1 MGSAPKQVSTAG
13 LQPSE
18 RRIQAAL
25 AGGLLVV
32 GMLGAVCYVGIEQL
46 LTQSAWAEHSR
57 DVLDTLHRMLE
68 SVADAE
74 AAERGFEATGN
85 QVFIKPFEAATRAAG
100 EGMSDLRK
108 LTADNAD
115 QQRRIDELEPQLS
128 DLVRALSVRLG
139 ARRALPPGAS
149 RLPTGPEILA
159 GIEEPLRLSARK
171 FETAERALLQQRES
185 LARERA
191 NLAKAGIVSGCALA
205 VLLLLV
211 ALVVIGR
218 AFARGRRYESELI
231 ADHDRLE
238 QSVRQRTDQL
248 VRATSSLQENEAR
261 LAGVIGSAMDAV
273 ITVDQSQRVTLF
285 NSAAELMFGY
295 GSAEVVGKPLEQL
308 IPPRHRAAHGEHIES
323 FGRTRVT
330 RRRMGQLGRI
340 YGLRRNGSEFP
351 IEASISQVEVAGSK
365 LFTVILR
372 DVTQHI
378 QDEQEILRLNAE
390 LDRRVQERT
399 AELRAANQ
407 ELESFSYSVAHDLR
421 APLRAM
427 VGFSQALMEDYG
439 EHIDREARVYLDQ
452 IVRGSEHLAELID
465 GLLQLSR
472 SVRGELHRDQVDLSA
487 LSVAILKEF
496 ARQEPARSVAWQVQN
511 GLMVRADPR
520 MIEIMMR
527 NLLGNA
533 WKYTSRSPAA
543 SIRVYAS
550 DEGPQ
555 RLFHVADNGSGFN
568 MAHSEKLF
576 QPFQRLHRH
585 DEFPGIGIG
594 LATVQR
600 ILNRHGGQIHA
611 ISAPGEGAEFTFT
624 LPFAGDESAGASHEN
639 QDDAAGRGQSTGRT
653 ADLAGIA
660 EGEPGQSR
668 GGRA

>member
-1 MGSAPKQVSTAG
+1 M
-13 LQPSE
+13 
-18 RRIQAAL
+18 QAAFV
-25 AGGLLVV
+25 GGLLALGV
-32 GMLGAVCYVGIEQL
+32 LGAVSYVGIEQL
-46 LTQSAWAEHSR
+46 LAQSAWAEHSR
-57 DVLDTLHRMLE
+57 DVLDTLHRMLG

-74 AAERGFEATGN
+74 ASERGFEITGN
-85 QVFIKPFEAATRAAG
+85 RAFIKPFETATHAAG
-100 EGMSDLRK
+100 EALSALRR

-115 QQRRIDELEPQLS
+115 QQRRVDDLESQLGNRI
-128 DLVRALSVRLG
+128 RALTDRID
-139 ARRALPPGAS
+139 ARRAQPAGAS
-149 RLPTGPEILA
+149 RLAPAPEIFPGL
-159 GIEEPLRLSARK
+159 EEPLRLSARK

-191 NLAKAGIVSGCALA
+191 GLAKAEIVSGVALA
-205 VLLLLV
+205 VLLLMA
-211 ALVVIGR
+211 ALVIIGR
-218 AFARGRRYESELI
+218 AFARGRRSESELI
-231 ADHDRLE
+231 ADHARLE

-248 VRATSSLQENEAR
+248 ARATSSLHENETR

-273 ITVDQSQRVTLF
+273 ITVDPLQRITLF

-295 GSAEVVGKPLEQL
+295 RSVELVGQPLERL
-308 IPPRHRAAHGEHIES
+308 IPPRYRAAHGEHIES
-323 FGRTRVT
+323 FGRAQVT

-340 YGLRRNGSEFP
+340 YGLRNDGSEFP

-372 DVTQHI
+372 DVTQRI
-378 QDEQEILRLNAE
+378 RDEQEILRLNAE
-390 LDRRVQERT
+390 LERRVQERT

-407 ELESFSYSVAHDLR
+407 ELESFSYTVAHDLR

-427 VGFSQALMEDYG
+427 EGFSQALVEDYG
-439 EHIDREARVYLDQ
+439 ERIDGEARAYLDH

-472 SVRGELHRDQVDLSA
+472 SVRGELRWDRVDLSA
-487 LSVAILKEF
+487 LAVAILKEF
-496 ARQEPARSVAWQVQN
+496 ARQDPARTVSWQVQT
-511 GLMVRADPR
+511 GLTVRADAR
-520 MIEIMMR
+520 MIEIALR

-550 DEGPQ
+550 HEGAQP
-555 RLFHVADNGSGFN
+555 LFHVADNGSGFN
-568 MAHSEKLF
+568 MAHSGKLF
-576 QPFQRLHRH
+576 QPFQRLHRQ

-600 ILNRHGGQIHA
+600 ILHRHGGQIHA

-624 LPFAGDESAGASHEN
+624 LPFAGDERAGTSHEN
-639 QDDAAGRGQSTGRT
+639 QDDAAGRGQSTGRI
-653 ADLAGIA
+653 ADLAGVA
-660 EGEPGQSR
+660 EGEPGQSS

>member
-1 MGSAPKQVSTAG
+1 MGSAPKQVTAG
-13 LQPSE
+13 SQMSE
-18 RRIQAAL
+18 RWIQAAF
-25 AGGLLVV
+25 AAGLLVV
-32 GMLGAVCYVGIEQL
+32 GTLGAVCYVGIEQL
-46 LTQSAWAEHSR
+46 LAQSAWAEHSR
-57 DVLDTLHRMLE
+57 DVLDTMHRMLE
-68 SVADAE
+68 SVADVE
-74 AAERGFEATGN
+74 AAERGFESTGDK
-85 QVFIKPFEAATRAAG
+85 VFISPFEAATRAAG
-100 EGMSDLRK
+100 EGMSALRK

-115 QQRRIDELEPQLS
+115 QQRRIDQMEPQLS
-128 DLVRALSVRLG
+128 DLVRALSDRVA
-139 ARRALPPGAS
+139 ARRTRPAGAS
-149 RLPTGPEILA
+149 RLPTGREILT
-159 GIEEPLRLSARK
+159 GLEEPLRSSARK
-171 FETAERALLQQRES
+171 FETAEQALLQQRES
-185 LARERA
+185 LARGRA
-191 NLAKAGIVSGCALA
+191 NLAKAGIVGGCLLA
-205 VLLLLV
+205 VLLLAV
-211 ALVVIGR
+211 ALVV
-218 AFARGRRYESELI
+218 
-231 ADHDRLE
+231 
-238 QSVRQRTDQL
+238 
-248 VRATSSLQENEAR
+248 
-261 LAGVIGSAMDAV
+261 
-273 ITVDQSQRVTLF
+273 SQR
-285 NSAAELMFGY
+285 
-295 GSAEVVGKPLEQL
+295 
-308 IPPRHRAAHGEHIES
+308 
-323 FGRTRVT
+323 
-330 RRRMGQLGRI
+330 
-340 YGLRRNGSEFP
+340 
-351 IEASISQVEVAGSK
+351 
-365 LFTVILR
+365 
-372 DVTQHI
+372 I

-407 ELESFSYSVAHDLR
+407 ELESFSYTVAHDLR

-427 VGFSQALMEDYG
+427 EGFSQALVEDYG
-439 EHIDREARVYLDQ
+439 EHIDSEARAYLDQ
-452 IVRGSEHLAELID
+452 IVRGSGHLAQLID

-472 SVRGELHRDQVDLSA
+472 SVRGELSRDQVDLSA
-487 LSVAILKEF
+487 LSLAILEEF
-496 ARQEPARSVAWQVQN
+496 ARQEPARSVAWQVQS
-511 GLMVRADPR
+511 GLTVRADPR
-520 MIEIMMR
+520 MIEIAMR